1 LREAF
6 AATLDAVRVDVQQG
20 QSLSDALGK
29 HPKTFDHLYMAMVRS
44 GETGGNL
51 DASLLALAETL
62 ERQAELRGKIK
73 SAMAYPVVALCLV
86 LVIAAAMLLFI
97 VPIFAK
103 IFGQLHAKLPKPTL
117 ILMKVSSIL
126 VHDLPFVL
134 VGLVIVGFV
143 FVKWKKT
150 PQGRSTWSAVVQRI
164 PVFGT
169 LMLKTSISRF
179 TSTLGTLLRSGVPVL
194 QALEITSESVNNP
207 ALERALAE
215 AQASIQRGEPMS
227 SALEQH
233 GVIPSMV
240 SQMIAVG
247 EETGA
252 LDDML
257 GKIATF
263 YDQEVQ
269 AMVDALAS
277 LLEPLMIV
285 VLGGLVG
292 SMIIALYLPMFSI
305 DKVADEIEAG
315 QDELSDWAKDSGQM
329 LFRRTP
335 PTLAPQFTLV
345 STWTT
350 GQQYTPAA
358 INTFLQAADF
368 YLLAHAR
375 AGNHVVVT
383 HEVPSNS
390 PGRIK
395 IPNACV
401 GLGVRFMTPYQMLRI
416 EQARFVLGAQ
426 P

>member
-1 LREAF
+1 VPTTYAYKVRDREGKLVTGQLDGESQSLVAARLSEMGFTPIAINPRRAGMKTDISIPGLSGRVKLKDLAVFSRQFATMIDSGLTLLRALGILAAQSPNKAF

-51 DASLLALAETL
+51 DASLLALAEAL

-73 SAMAYPVVALCLV
+73 SAMAYPLVALV
-86 LVIAAAMLLFI
+86 LVLAIAAAMLLFI
-97 VPIFAK
+97 VPVFAK
-103 IFGQLHAKLPKPTL
+103 IFGQLDAKLPKPTL

-126 VHDLPFVL
+126 VHDLPFVI
-134 VGLVIVGFV
+134 VGVVVVGFV

-169 LMLKTSISRF
+169 LMVKTSIARF
-179 TSTLGTLLRSGVPVL
+179 TATLGTLLRSGVPVL

-207 ALERALAE
+207 ALERALEE
-215 AQASIQRGEPMS
+215 AQASIQRGESMS

-305 DKVADEIEAG
+305 DKVVEN
-315 QDELSDWAKDSGQM
+315 SG
-329 LFRRTP
+329 
-335 PTLAPQFTLV
+335 
-345 STWTT
+345 
-350 GQQYTPAA
+350 
-358 INTFLQAADF
+358 
-368 YLLAHAR
+368 
-375 AGNHVVVT
+375 
-383 HEVPSNS
+383 NS
-390 PGRIK
+390 G
-395 IPNACV
+395 
-401 GLGVRFMTPYQMLRI
+401 G
-416 EQARFVLGAQ
+416 
-426 P
+426 

>member
-1 LREAF
+1 MPTTYAYKVRDREGKLVTGRLDGESQGLVAARLAEMGFTPIAINPRSTGLRTDISIPGLSGRVKLKDLAVFSRQFATMIDSGLTLLRALGILAAQSPNKAF

-103 IFGQLHAKLPKPTL
+103 IFAQLNAKLPKPTL

-194 QALEITSESVNNP
+194 QALEITSDSVNNP

-285 VLGGLVG
+285 VVGGLVG

-305 DKVADEIEAG
+305 DKVVEN
-315 QDELSDWAKDSGQM
+315 SG
-329 LFRRTP
+329 
-335 PTLAPQFTLV
+335 
-345 STWTT
+345 
-350 GQQYTPAA
+350 
-358 INTFLQAADF
+358 
-368 YLLAHAR
+368 
-375 AGNHVVVT
+375 
-383 HEVPSNS
+383 NS
-390 PGRIK
+390 G
-395 IPNACV
+395 
-401 GLGVRFMTPYQMLRI
+401 G
-416 EQARFVLGAQ
+416 
-426 P
+426 